1 MDQFLSE
8 QVGKLY
14 INVVQL
20 QDLVNRLK
28 IELKQKQDE
37 IAMLK
42 ANQKAVN
49 EDGYE
54 AKGES
59 TK

>member
-20 QDLVNRLK
+20 QDLVNKLK
-28 IELKQKQDE
+28 MQIKQYQDE
-37 IAMLK
+37 IILLK
-42 ANQKAVN
+42 AQKEAVN